1 MESAEKGHLRQRR
14 DMGNSLDSKHRAP
27 DHVWLRTR
35 RELLTRLKS
44 EVQRRLGPEPR
55 DVRVYGVRY
64 AKEFRKRW
72 QISSK
77 AELMA
82 AIEGADLVY
91 GGDFHA
97 LGQSQRTHLKILRVL
112 SGERPVVLA
121 LECFGISA
129 QKWLDAYLAGKIDL
143 DELRQKARW
152 GKTWGF
158 PWENYRPL
166 LELARRKGFRLLAL
180 NDLSS
185 SSGASLVARE
195 KTAAARIREAYFRH
209 PGALIYVV
217 FGDLHLAQSHL
228 PARVREAM
236 GRSRRLR
243 EVVVHL
249 NSERIYFQLARKG
262 LELTTDV
269 VRLGLGHY
277 CVLASPPWVQWQSYL
292 MYLERTEDVDLGFGE
307 EDADDDEEKDFDPT
321 DQVAT
326 LARLVAADL
335 GLKSGVDLRFDDFAI
350 YSVDDSHVWQAFEQK
365 LAREERGLARQLL
378 ASGRTFYLPSAGAG
392 FLGQHT
398 VNHAAALAG
407 QYVHAKLC
415 GMNRPIW
422 RMPGDF
428 TALIWVEA
436 VSYFLSKLVNH
447 KRQAETLAD
456 LRSQLAMANPS
467 DQGREAMKLALDQSM
482 SELIWLQQGRRRKLH
497 FKPRRRSSYL
507 EAARIL
513 GGMLGERLYLVYR
526 SRRIDR
532 RRIIKL
538 LRCDVLSS
546 GFQKEYEDLLRV
558 VSGAIAKGR
567 GTELKVKSRRERL

>member
-1 MESAEKGHLRQRR
+1 
-14 DMGNSLDSKHRAP
+14 MGNSLDSKHRAP

-35 RELLTRLKS
+35 RELLSKLKS
-44 EVQRRLGPEPR
+44 EVQRRIGPEPR

-64 AKEFRKRW
+64 SKEFRRRW

-77 AELMA
+77 VELLA
-82 AIEGADLVY
+82 AIERADLVY

-97 LGQSQRTHLKILRVL
+97 LGQSQRTHLKILRVI
-112 SGERPVVLA
+112 SGDRPVVLA

-129 QKWLDAYLAGKIDL
+129 QKWLDAYLAGSIGL
-143 DELRQKARW
+143 DELQRKSRW

-180 NDLSS
+180 NGSS
-185 SSGASLVARE
+185 PAASVSLAARE
-195 KTAAARIREAYFRH
+195 KVAAAKIRAAYLRH
-209 PGALIYVV
+209 PGALIYVI
-217 FGDLHLAQSHL
+217 FGDLHLAQTHL
-228 PARVREAM
+228 PARVRDTM
-236 GRSRRLR
+236 GRSRRLK

-269 VRLGLGHY
+269 VRLGAGQF

-292 MYLERTEDVDLGFGE
+292 MYLERTEDVDLAFGSE
-307 EDADDDEEKDFDPT
+307 DDEEEDEKEFDPT

-326 LARLVAADL
+326 LARLIAVDL
-335 GLKSGVDLRFDDFAI
+335 GLKPGVDLRMDDFAI
-350 YSVDDSHVWQAFEQK
+350 YSIDDTHVWQAFEQK

-378 ASGRTFYLPSAGAG
+378 SSGRTFYLPSAGAG

-407 QYVHAKLC
+407 QYVHTKLC
-415 GMNRPIW
+415 GVARPLW

-447 KRQAETLAD
+447 KRQAETLTD

-482 SELIWLQQGRRRKLH
+482 SELIVLQQGRRRKLH

-532 RRIIKL
+532 RRIMKL

-546 GFQKEYEDLLRV
+546 GFQEEYENILRV
-558 VSGAIAKGR
+558 VSGAIAKDP